1 MKNRLVQSNK
11 IQNMKSIIKF
21 SLVLLTITICFAF
34 ASKNNDG
41 INATFGVSAEDP
53 SQIEL
58 KLNKDYTFFYQDFSI
73 PSEKIEVQGTYQIE
87 KNKIQLMSESEEV
100 DFHDQWKIVE
110 NGEAAKSRKGLTF
123 YTLRK
128 K

>member
-1 MKNRLVQSNK
+1 
-11 IQNMKSIIKF
+11 MKSILKL
-21 SLVLLTITICFAF
+21 SLALLTITICFAF

-41 INATFGVSAEDP
+41 INATFGVSPEDP

-58 KLNKDYTFFYQDFSI
+58 QLNKDYTFHYQDFSS
-73 PSEKIEVQGTYQIE
+73 PSEKLEVQGTYQIE
-87 KNKIQLMSESEEV
+87 NNKIQLLSKSEEV
-100 DFHDQWKIVE
+100 DFHDLWKIVD
-110 NGEAAKSRKGLTF
+110 NGSAAKSRKGLTF